1 MILIIHTIS
10 TESIGSGLTS
20 VESNDY
26 LIYVINDV
34 PAHQNPADHPN
45 TLSLVSPVGDPDS
58 ASNSGAIQAAESGSV
73 EMSQDEFDPTKKFVR
88 ITGIQQNRLIEFDFS
103 VGEPEIYIELVLPF
117 QAFQDFC
124 ATNKV
129 KYLTP
134 EQAAAVDYDRL
145 KWRSGQPGVEHSIGR
160 EK

>member
-1 MILIIHTIS
+1 MCPPIRIQQSQPNSPLTGFARLAILTQRIS
-10 TESIGSGLTS
+10 EQ
-20 VESNDY
+20 
-26 LIYVINDV
+26 
-34 PAHQNPADHPN
+34 H
-45 TLSLVSPVGDPDS
+45 
-58 ASNSGAIQAAESGSV
+58 GANQAAESGSV
-73 EMSQDEFDPTKKFVR
+73 EASQDEFDPTKKFVR